1 MKRKIAPA
9 RRVLAAVM
17 LLSMLFSAGYVPIQ
31 PAKAEPAADI
41 NVFAAPGV
49 TATAIGEITGGFAP
63 SQVVDGNTGSSKWAF
78 EGDTQLPDAQN
89 PYWLKIDAG
98 AEAVVHKFVLFHAGS
113 AGEAEAWNT
122 RAFSI
127 ETSQDDVTWTPV
139 ATVTDNTYGVTTHEL
154 AEPVTARYFKLNIT
168 DPGDINDNGNYQA
181 NIYEFEA
188 YGTMAD
194 RSESDPETDPEL
206 VPVTGITLDQSSLE
220 LAVGETAQ
228 LSAAVA
234 PENATD
240 ATYAWT
246 SDDPGVATVGP
257 DGLVTAVGSGTTGI
271 TATTTDGGYKTSA
284 RVTVVDPAAAAALAD
299 PSALIPRG
307 SEWKY
312 LDNGSD
318 QGTAWRNNG
327 FDDSGWSRG
336 VASLGYAGSTKPQPT
351 TVIGYGPDDR
361 NKYITTYFRK
371 EFDVSDAS
379 AIRGLTAT
387 LIRDDGAVVYLN
399 GEEVFR
405 TNMPSGAILYT
416 TRASSNV
423 ADQREEYSFAIDPS
437 LLVNGANVLAVEVH
451 QDSVTSSDLYFDLDL
466 KGEAAGPPAI
476 GNDQGLL
483 AQYYTGNSD
492 FSFGEL
498 KSTTVDTQINFSNL
512 DPILQTWTGGQDHAN
527 VRWTGQILVPETG
540 DYTFYMTGDNG
551 FKVWIDDQV
560 VIDHWVNDWD
570 VEQTS
575 APISLQGG
583 VKYSFKVEYF
593 EDFGGSNLYLRWET
607 PSRTKEIVPSSA
619 FFLPPNYNGPVAGT
633 VAANGLDVTLNLV
646 GELAGL
652 PAGVKD
658 HFRFIADAKPIAVQ
672 SVELGAESSVL
683 KLKLAEAV
691 LPNQIANAE
700 YDGLGGL
707 QLVAGSAIG
716 SFKFSPANRSAIAD
730 YTPFDIAMSLHGDA
744 GSRRSFAW
752 YTAYADPASAP
763 EGIMDS
769 YVEVAPAGQA
779 FDSGAAMR
787 FSGTSETIQ
796 VTRDSKNVT
805 YLSHKAIA
813 EGLEPGKSYQY
824 RVGSGGY
831 WSQTGRFTTEAAGEN
846 EFSFLYMTDSQGSS
860 TEDYVTWANTLRN
873 SLQKFPGS
881 KFLIMPGD
889 LVDAGAREEQW
900 ADYFGQPQDLLMNL
914 PLLATIGNHEGPNNN
929 NFYYHFNLPDDSYT
943 DPKPKGTVYSFD
955 YGPVHFMVLNTGD
968 IPWDDAQTNS
978 FNKQI
983 EWLKKEVA
991 QTDKKWKVVA
1001 FHKAIYS
1008 VGNHSTDADIAQLRE
1023 KLYPVL
1029 DELGIDLVL
1038 QGHDHTFMRS
1048 YQMYG
1053 NTPIMD
1059 AMPDENGRVTNPDG
1073 TLYMINNSPGRKYY
1087 DIKQSVNKYYAAKY
1101 SQPYKP
1107 IYTGIQVTDDS
1118 LTLKT
1123 YISGEAEPFDTYTI
1137 VRTDMKPN
1145 PVKGLSA
1152 GKTGNGKWALTWTK
1166 PENGNADDEVRGFR
1180 IYETSGKLGMNWSVF
1195 VPAEA
1200 GKGMYQYVV
1209 DKADPSS
1216 VYEFAVKAVDKR
1228 DNSETVTVKAEG
1240 NAAAS
1245 PLNPVVDD
1253 AANTFGW
1260 TNALGFNALSD
1271 YEYSVDGGATWQ
1283 AVEANPQPI
1292 GAGEYP
1298 AGTVSV
1304 RVKANAVPGI
1314 EAGVP
1319 LPSDHAFTNDTYS
1332 LSGKLTR
1339 DSKLKVDVTVKQL
1352 DDFSGEANVV
1362 FQLLQGNTP
1371 VLINA
1376 IPIKPNQLQVSQYF
1390 NVSGDNY
1397 KVKVFV
1403 FDRFDS
1409 DPNVPA
1415 GLARPLVLE

>member
-1 MKRKIAPA
+1 MRRKIAPA

-17 LLSMLFSAGYVPIQ
+17 LLSLLFSAGYVPIQ
-31 PAKAEPAADI
+31 PATAEATAEI
-41 NVFAAPGV
+41 NVFAVPGV
-49 TATAIGEITGGFAP
+49 TATAIGEIAGGFAA
-63 SQVVDGNTGSSKWAF
+63 SQAIDGNAVNSKWAY
-78 EGDTQLPDAQN
+78 EGDAQSPDALN

-98 AEAVVHKFVLFHAGS
+98 AEATVRKFVLAHAGS
-113 AGEAEAWNT
+113 AGEADARNT
-122 RAFSI
+122 RAYSI
-127 ETSQDDVTWTPV
+127 EASRDDVNWASV
-139 ATVTDNTYGVTTHEL
+139 VTVTDNTYGVTTHEL
-154 AEPVTARYFKLNIT
+154 EEPVTARYFKLNIT
-168 DPGDINDNGNYQA
+168 DPGDVNEMGNYQA

-188 YGTMAD
+188 YGVRAEDM
-194 RSESDPETDPEL
+194 SESDPKA
-206 VPVTGITLDQSSLE
+206 VPATGISLNKSSLE
-220 LAVGETAQ
+220 LAVGETEQ
-228 LSAAVA
+228 LSAAVT

-246 SDDPGVATVGP
+246 SNDSAVATVSP
-257 DGLVTAVGSGTTGI
+257 DGLVTAVGPGTAGI
-271 TATTTDGGYKTSA
+271 TATTTDGGYKASA
-284 RVTVVDPAAAAALAD
+284 LVTVTDPAVVSALAD

-318 QGTAWRNNG
+318 QGTAWRNND
-327 FDDSGWSRG
+327 FDDSGWKRG
-336 VASLGYAGSTKPQPT
+336 AASLGYAGSTKPQPT
-351 TVIGYGPDDR
+351 TVIGYGPDSG

-371 EFDVSDAS
+371 EFEVADAS
-379 AIRGLTAT
+379 AFRELAAT

-399 GEEVFR
+399 GQEVYR
-405 TNMPSGAILYT
+405 ANLPVGAIAYNT
-416 TRASSNV
+416 TASSAVGDERN
-423 ADQREEYSFAIDPS
+423 EEIFTIDPS
-437 LLVNGANVLAVEVH
+437 LLVDGINVLAAEVH
-451 QDSVTSSDLYFDLDL
+451 QDRGASSDLYFELEL
-466 KGEAAGPPAI
+466 KGETEAPPVI

-498 KSTTVDTQINFSNL
+498 KATTVDSQIHFSNL
-512 DPILQTWTGGQDHAN
+512 DPVLQTWTGSQDHAN
-527 VRWTGQILVPETG
+527 VRWTGQIMAPETG
-540 DYTFYMTGDNG
+540 DYTFYMIGDNG
-551 FKVWIDDQV
+551 FKLWIDNQV

-575 APISLQGG
+575 TPIALQAG
-583 VKYSFKVEYF
+583 VKYNFKVEYF
-593 EDFGGSNLYLRWET
+593 EDFGGSSLYLRWET
-607 PSRTKEIVPSSA
+607 PSQAKEIVPSSA
-619 FFLPPNYNGPVAGT
+619 FFLPSNYTGPVAGT
-633 VAANGLDVTLNLV
+633 VAANGLDVTLNLA
-646 GELAGL
+646 GELADL

-658 HFRFIADAKPIAVQ
+658 HFRFKADDKQIAVQ

-707 QLVAGSAIG
+707 RLVAGSAVG
-716 SFKFSPANRSAIAD
+716 SFNFSPANRSAAAD

-769 YVEVAPAGQA
+769 VVEVVPAGQA
-779 FDSGAAMR
+779 FDSGAVLR
-787 FSGTSETIQ
+787 FSGTSEIIH
-796 VTRDSKNVT
+796 VTRNSKNVT

-824 RVGSGGY
+824 RVGGGGY
-831 WSQTGRFTTEAAGEN
+831 WSETGEFTTEKTGEN
-846 EFSFLYMTDSQGSS
+846 EFTFLYMTDSQGSN

-873 SLQKFPGS
+873 SLQKFPDS

-929 NFYYHFNLPDDSYT
+929 NFYYHFNLPDDSFT
-943 DPKPKGTVYSFD
+943 DPKPKGTVYAFD

-968 IPWDDAQTNS
+968 IPWDTAQTNS

-1008 VGNHSTDADIAQLRE
+1008 VGNHATDSDIAQLRE

-1053 NTPIMD
+1053 DTPIMD
-1059 AMPDENGRVTNPDG
+1059 AVPDENGRVTNPDG

-1087 DIKQSVNKYYAAKY
+1087 NIKQNVDKYYAANY
-1101 SQPYKP
+1101 SQPFQP
-1107 IYTGIQVTDDS
+1107 IYTGIQVTDDT
-1118 LTLKT
+1118 LTLKSF
-1123 YISGEAEPFDTYTI
+1123 ISGEAQPFDTYTI
-1137 VRTDMKPN
+1137 VRTDDKPN
-1145 PVKGLSA
+1145 PVKNLSA
-1152 GKTGNGKWALTWTK
+1152 GKTGDSKWALTWTK
-1166 PENGNADDEVRGFR
+1166 SDNGSPDDEIRGFR
-1180 IYETSGKLGMNWSVF
+1180 IYETGGKLGPNWSVYI
-1195 VPAEA
+1195 PAEE
-1200 GKGMYQYVV
+1200 GKSMYQLIV
-1209 DKADPSS
+1209 DQADPSA

-1228 DNSETVTVKAEG
+1228 DNSEAATVKAEG

-1245 PLNPVVDD
+1245 PVDPVVDD
-1253 AANTFGW
+1253 GANTFGW
-1260 TNALGFNALSD
+1260 TNAPGFNNLSA

-1283 AVEANPQPI
+1283 PVTSNPVLV
-1292 GAGEYP
+1292 GEGEYP
-1298 AGTVSV
+1298 AGQVSV

-1319 LPSDHAFTNDTYS
+1319 LPSDLAFTNDTYS

-1339 DSKLKVDVTVKQL
+1339 DGKLKVDVTVKQL
-1352 DDFSGEANVV
+1352 DDFGGEANVV

-1376 IPIKPNQLQVSQYF
+1376 LPIKPNQLQVSQYF
-1390 NVSGDNY
+1390 NVSGDDY

-1409 DPNVPA
+1409 DPNAPA
-1415 GLARPLVLE
+1415 GLAKPLVLE